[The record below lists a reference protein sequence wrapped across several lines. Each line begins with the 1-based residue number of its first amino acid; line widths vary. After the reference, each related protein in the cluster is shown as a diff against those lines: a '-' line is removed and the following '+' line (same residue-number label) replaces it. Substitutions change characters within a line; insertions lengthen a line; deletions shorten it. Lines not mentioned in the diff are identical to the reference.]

1 MSRFRAGMYYLV
13 SSILLSAAFSAP
25 VLGSLSTALS
35 TFCNAINGI
44 IPIVSM
50 LMVVGGGVI
59 YAAGQLMGAE
69 TRARANVWA
78 TAMLTGAVIGILIR
92 VVAPS
97 ILSLL
102 YAGAYTC

>member
-1 MSRFRAGMYYLV
+1 MLKFRASTYSLA
-13 SSILLSAAFSAP
+13 SSILLTAVVSAQ
-25 VLGSLSTALS
+25 LGSLSHALS
-35 TFCNAINGI
+35 TFCNAINNI
-44 IPIVSM
+44 IPIVAM

-92 VVAPS
+92 VIAPA
-97 ILSLL
+97 ILSNL
-102 YAGAYTC
+102 YPGAYTC